1 MIYSLIKSN
10 VGVNINMDTENNSD
24 LQEIPLEIPEDDD
37 KALSD
42 VQAGDSYDELAK
54 DAPVAAEPPIP
65 KRGRGRPLGS
75 KNKKKDPEPEV
86 VSEEESEPDE
96 PETPKV
102 PKRRRARAAGTS
114 GAERAP
120 MLPALDVEFERGYG
134 GAGPPK
140 KPVRTKRPPAAVSL
154 MKMIAQAANRHGER
168 ERDRRRSFY
177 ENYLPM

>member
-1 MIYSLIKSN
+1 
-10 VGVNINMDTENNSD
+10 MDAENNPD
-24 LQEIPLEIPEDDD
+24 LQEIPEIPEDDE

-75 KNKKKDPEPEV
+75 KNNKKDHEPEV
-86 VSEEESEPDE
+86 VSEEESVPDE
-96 PETPKV
+96 PETPKI
-102 PKRRRARAAGTS
+102 PRRRKARAAGTC

-134 GAGPPK
+134 GSGPPK
-140 KPVRTKRPPAAVSL
+140 KPARTKRPPAAVSL
-154 MKMIAQAANRHGER
+154 MKLITQAANRHGER

-177 ENYLPM
+177 ENYLPQ